1 MARTDKEVC
10 ANSLCYLTS
19 RFLTDLM
26 QGIVS
31 DTEISKELGK
41 RDIEL
46 ATEEVEANEQLLDSS
61 NFDVCTIHSTSFRFK
76 D

>member
-1 MARTDKEVC
+1 
-10 ANSLCYLTS
+10 
-19 RFLTDLM
+19 M

-31 DTEISKELGK
+31 DTEISKEPGK

>member
-1 MARTDKEVC
+1 
-10 ANSLCYLTS
+10 
-19 RFLTDLM
+19 M

-31 DTEISKELGK
+31 DTEVPNGLGK

-61 NFDVCTIHSTSFRFK
+61 NFDVSTIHSTSSRFK
-76 D
+76 N